1 MRVVSSRVVYENRWM
16 RVHEDRDGGSG
27 LYAWIEKPP
36 AALIVPI
43 EEAGVWLVEQF
54 RHPVG
59 QRFWEFPQGAWEEGE
74 ASPDELARAEL
85 AEETGLRAAS
95 IELLVRL
102 HFAYGLTDQ
111 FVDVWR
117 ATGLEPG
124 PQALEETEAGLV
136 VGRFSVLEVERMVA
150 RNRIRD
156 AASVAAWHLAT
167 R

>member
-1 MRVVSSRVVYENRWM
+1 M
-16 RVHEDRDGGSG
+16 DGTG

-36 AALIVPI
+36 SALIVPI
-43 EEAGVWLVEQF
+43 EGGHVWLIEQF

-74 ASPDELARAEL
+74 ASPEELARAEL

-95 IELLVRL
+95 MELLGRL

-111 FVDVWR
+111 AVDIWR

-124 PQALEETEAGLV
+124 PQALEETEVGLMV
-136 VGRFSVLEVERMVA
+136 RAVRVAEVDRMVGRTRSATPRRLRRGISRRAEGAGERQ
-150 RNRIRD
+150 
-156 AASVAAWHLAT
+156 H
-167 R
+167 